1 MWQSNVDI
9 WGGGLAQGI
18 DSAAM
23 ILYLTYRHVSGDL
36 DLRQLQNGVA
46 TGPIADAPID
56 DLDLLLSGAVIRF

>member
-1 MWQSNVDI
+1 MWNSNVDI
-9 WGGGLAQGI
+9 WGGGIAQGI

-36 DLRQLQNGVA
+36 TLRQLEGGAA

-56 DLDLLLSGAVIRF
+56 DLDLLLTGAVIRF